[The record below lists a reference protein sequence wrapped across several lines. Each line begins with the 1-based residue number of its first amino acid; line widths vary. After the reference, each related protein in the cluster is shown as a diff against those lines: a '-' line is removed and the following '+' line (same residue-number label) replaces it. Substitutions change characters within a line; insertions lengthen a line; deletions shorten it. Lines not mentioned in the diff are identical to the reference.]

1 LNKIRIGQDG
11 ETLAAAFLEKKGY
24 TIVTRNFRLKS
35 GEIDIIARRK
45 QTVVFCEVK
54 ARNTREFG
62 EPFEAVTS
70 YKQKRLKRLA
80 LAYLQGAEMCPSEN
94 LTTDLILSRLFWARS
109 RRSPT
114 LKMHSRRMQLPCIIF
129 LENPPNILFFYYP
142 PMVY

>member
-35 GEIDIIARRK
+35 GEIDIIARCK

-80 LAYLQGAEMCPSEN
+80 LAYLQGAESRNVPIREFDYRFDIISIILGPEPEITHIEN
-94 LTTDLILSRLFWARS
+94 AF
-109 RRSPT
+109 
-114 LKMHSRRMQLPCIIF
+114 
-129 LENPPNILFFYYP
+129 
-142 PMVY
+142 